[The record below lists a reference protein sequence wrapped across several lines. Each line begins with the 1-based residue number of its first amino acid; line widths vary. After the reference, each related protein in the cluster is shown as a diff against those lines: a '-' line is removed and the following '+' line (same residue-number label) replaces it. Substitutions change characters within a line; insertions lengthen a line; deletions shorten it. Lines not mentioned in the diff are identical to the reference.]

1 MQTQI
6 ISGYSEEL
14 RMTGGVAY
22 IKGHVNDLHMNGGVV
37 YNYGRVDDLHQNG
50 GVHYDFCQQQP
61 QTRVVYRD
69 RVVENR
75 VEVVKWKYR
84 DNEETVHVRELL
96 DAAMEVNRRQA
107 ERIKEL
113 ERIISEH
120 REAETTDPWD
130 VQPTPADCERLLKQF
145 DIFTNQ

>member
-1 MQTQI
+1 
-6 ISGYSEEL
+6 
-14 RMTGGVAY
+14 MTGGVAY

-50 GVHYDFCQQQP
+50 GVQYDSCQQQP

-75 VEVVKWKYR
+75 VEIVKWKYR
-84 DNEETVHVRELL
+84 DNEETAHVRDLL

-120 REAETTDPWD
+120 RESETTDPWD
-130 VQPTPADCERLLKQF
+130 VQPTQADCERLLKQF

>member
-1 MQTQI
+1 
-6 ISGYSEEL
+6 
-14 RMTGGVAY
+14 MTGGVAY

-50 GVHYDFCQQQP
+50 GVQYDSCQQQP

-75 VEVVKWKYR
+75 VEIVKWKYR
-84 DNEETVHVRELL
+84 DNEETAHVRDLL

-120 REAETTDPWD
+120 RETENSDPWD
-130 VQPTPADCERLLKQF
+130 VQPTPSDCERLLKQF